1 MREITKNLVIIIS
14 TFIIIVVSIFLGII
28 LFLALGLREYYYNG
42 NFLKILAF
50 QNPLYSASNLI
61 NMLVAAGTLTLAF
74 VAYLQ
79 IKQNEKFRI
88 EEKKEKQ
95 KEFNKKRKQYI

>member
-74 VAYLQ
+74 VVYLQ

-95 KEFNKKRKQYI
+95 KEFNKKRK